1 MEKVKVE
8 GKGVETFEI
17 ELVELTLRQRQQLHS
32 LLNKLRNDEFRKEN
46 GELYY
51 CFDIAL
57 LGTGMSEEE
66 LNKYSDEQILSIAL
80 KVMEQGSKKNR

>member
-1 MEKVKVE
+1 MKKAKIES
-8 GKGVETFEI
+8 KGTESFEI
-17 ELVELTLRQRQQLHS
+17 NLVKLTLRQRQQLHS

-66 LNKYSDEQILSIAL
+66 LNEYSDEQILSIAI
-80 KVMEQGSKKNR
+80 KVMEQGSKKK

>member
-1 MEKVKVE
+1 MGKSKVE

-17 ELVELTLRQRQQLHS
+17 ELVDLTLRQRQQLHS
-32 LLNKLRNDEFRKEN
+32 LLNKLRSDEFRKEN

-66 LNKYSDEQILSIAL
+66 LNKYSDEQILAIAV
-80 KVMEQGSKKNR
+80 KVMEQGSKKK